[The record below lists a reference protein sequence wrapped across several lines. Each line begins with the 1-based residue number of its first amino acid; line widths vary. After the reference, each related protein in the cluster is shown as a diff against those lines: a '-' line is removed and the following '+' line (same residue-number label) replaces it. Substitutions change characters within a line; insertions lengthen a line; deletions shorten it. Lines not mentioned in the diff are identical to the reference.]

1 MKSHLFHVS
10 SSWPTWENLF
20 IYVRRK
26 ITQLPDLFQNE
37 TIGESVLNDEQ
48 AEQANSVLGDIYE
61 KYHGYDV
68 FKSYF
73 GTMLLQAYK
82 NPSGFLKIV
91 ITPNLLEQI
100 INGNLSENKQLELD
114 MLKFMQEVEEKY
126 NMTPNIETIFSTMW
140 YSKLPCYDLKDIT
153 STEDGERAILK
164 SCSWKGKEVP
174 CSAIFKKV
182 ATDKGICC
190 AFNSQ
195 AVNKTFTGSKYTS
208 LLQKFERED
217 KLAAFD
223 TSMGNID
230 LTPISGV
237 YQIII
242 FIFSAKNCS
251 KKSS

>member
-1 MKSHLFHVS
+1 M
-10 SSWPTWENLF
+10 TN
-20 IYVRRK
+20 I
-26 ITQLPDLFQNE
+26 
-37 TIGESVLNDEQ
+37 
-48 AEQANSVLGDIYE
+48 
-61 KYHGYDV
+61 
-68 FKSYF
+68 
-73 GTMLLQAYK
+73 LLQAWN
-82 NPSGFLKIV
+82 NPS
-91 ITPNLLEQI
+91 NLLQFNSSKDLDVFLQQLK
-100 INGNLSENKQLELD
+100 NGRWSEVFD
-114 MLKFMQEVEEKY
+114 QEEKNAKESYLQAEEKY
-126 NMTPNIETIFSTMW
+126 NLTFNIESVFSTMW

-217 KLAAFD
+217 KLTAFD

-237 YQIII
+237 YQNN
-242 FIFSAKNCS
+242 FFYLFC
-251 KKSS
+251 KKL